1 MGHGLSMKARV
12 LGALAV
18 FATLASAAIP
28 QANATTISWTLS
40 PDIPL
45 SDGGTLN
52 GFFGIIA
59 ESGFSNGTNWDL
71 KTAGGLTNF
80 SMDYTAVINAINPN
94 VLTVQFVAPDP
105 AYSSL
110 LQLTFLYSLI
120 IPRLDNP
127 IVGGLGGPSFE
138 CEGFSC
144 TEANTRFVNRDAG
157 FANASPLP
165 GALPLFL
172 SGGGAIGFLAWRR
185 KRKASLAA

>member
-1 MGHGLSMKARV
+1 MGHGLSVKARV

-18 FATLASAAIP
+18 LATLASVPIP
-28 QANATTISWTLS
+28 RANATTISWTLS
-40 PDIPL
+40 SDIPL

-59 ESGFSNGTNWDL
+59 ESGYSNGTNWDL
-71 KTAGGLTNF
+71 KTAGGSTNF
-80 SMDYTAVINAINPN
+80 NMDYTAEINAFNPN
-94 VLTVQFVAPDP
+94 VLTVQFVAPNP

-120 IPRLDNP
+120 VPRLDNP

-144 TEANTRFVNRDAG
+144 TEANTRFVGEG
-157 FANASPLP
+157 FANANPLP

-172 SGGGAIGFLAWRR
+172 SGGGVIGLLAWRR
-185 KRKASLAA
+185 KRRASLAA

>member
-1 MGHGLSMKARV
+1 MGHRLSMKARV

-18 FATLASAAIP
+18 LATLVAVPIP

-40 PDIPL
+40 PDIAL

-80 SMDYTAVINAINPN
+80 NMDYTAAINASNPN
-94 VLTVQFVAPDP
+94 VLTVQFFAPVP
-105 AYSSL
+105 AYSAM

-127 IVGGLGGPSFE
+127 IVGGFGGPSFE

-144 TEANTRFVNRDAG
+144 TQANTRFVGEG
-157 FANASPLP
+157 FANANPLP

-172 SGGGAIGFLAWRR
+172 SGGGVIGLLAWRR
-185 KRKASLAA
+185 KRKTSFAA